1 MVHHL
6 GIVRGEVGVEG
17 VHLQGEVGE
26 EEDHL
31 LEEAVVEVELSLLD
45 QEEEVAEVVVLPQ
58 L

>member
-1 MVHHL
+1 M
-6 GIVRGEVGVEG
+6 EG

-26 EEDHL
+26 EEDHF
-31 LEEAVVEVELSLLD
+31 LEEVEVEGELSLLD